1 MKQTEPPNCSLTK
14 GFTLFE
20 LVLALG
26 IAGMVLTSIFKIA
39 DGAVRSTSTMVDMQN
54 EDISRDAFFSFLRN
68 HFDSLPGNA
77 VLNLVSTSS
86 SEPFLS
92 EMTFQNTPVSFNWG
106 GVPIAAEAT
115 RLITVPTVTNGVDIV
130 LEYFDDPILDSDEGP
145 AERGIE
151 PIASIILLRDVRL
164 FEWSVLDG
172 REYNSTER
180 DEWPYE
186 WEQNNRRPTYVE
198 LKVRFENGDREIK
211 RLFWIPTKQNP
222 RTSMSA
228 LQNSARNSRQG
239 AGGGRPPGGGGQGRP
254 GRPPEGGGGARPG
267 GPGGGRPGG
276 AGGAGGAGGGR
287 PGGGA
292 AGGRPSGGTGGGR
305 GAPPR

>member
-1 MKQTEPPNCSLTK
+1 MKQTDPRNGRMAG

-26 IAGMVLTSIFKIA
+26 IAGLVLTSIFRIA
-39 DGAVRSTSTMVDMQN
+39 DGAVRSTATMVDMQN

-68 HFDSLPGNA
+68 HFDGLPGNA
-77 VLNLVSTSS
+77 VLNLISTSS
-86 SEPFLS
+86 SEPFQS

-115 RLITVPTVTNGVDIV
+115 RIITVPTVTNGVDIV

-151 PIASIILLRDVRL
+151 PIASIVLLRDVRL
-164 FEWSVLDG
+164 FEWTVLDG
-172 REYNSTER
+172 RSYNSTER

-186 WEQNNRRPTYVE
+186 WDQNNRRPTYVE
-198 LKVRFENGDREIK
+198 LKVIFGNGDREIK

-228 LQNSARNSRQG
+228 LQNTARSSRQG
-239 AGGGRPPGGGGQGRP
+239 GGGAGGRPPGGGDQTRP
-254 GRPPEGGGGARPG
+254 GRPAAGVGGAK
-267 GPGGGRPGG
+267 PGG
-276 AGGAGGAGGGR
+276 AKPGGSDGGR
-287 PGGGA
+287 PGGGPGSGA
-292 AGGRPSGGTGGGR
+292 KPGGTGGGK
-305 GAPPR
+305 GAPPK